1 LGLLRG
7 VRAHARARAARFCR
21 AEAARRSRNYI
32 RTCTAVEVRW
42 LCEVAPHYYDL
53 QNFPK
58 CEAKVELER
67 CYRQMLNERRAAA

>member
-1 LGLLRG
+1 
-7 VRAHARARAARFCR
+7 
-21 AEAARRSRNYI
+21 
-32 RTCTAVEVRW
+32 VEVRW